1 MSRIGFRGGPF
12 PVFLSD
18 FAALPPGPKPGRIN
32 GLPTRPPATIDGKGT
47 IYLSDYDGGIIS
59 KIRK

>member
-1 MSRIGFRGGPF
+1 M
-12 PVFLSD
+12 FLSE